1 MGPLAYLVPP
11 LVLLLT
17 GLCGASPV
25 LENDDATIGNA
36 IDEGIFGEEYHPLFD
51 PVEAEA
57 QEALDRVDSEA
68 DALRD
73 QNSYVTFRIVQP
85 AQPDGP
91 PFGAFQSVLNRR
103 LQPPT
108 REFQASPAQDI
119 LQAVLNRHLEPP
131 TQEFYA
137 VTADAPSPVKVPYL
151 KPQPK
156 LSPGKP
162 DPKDAVQLLPDKT
175 VSDTAEMPAFTI
187 GKKIVVRPKNDLV
200 LNVAPTPPGY
210 LVPPTRAFSF
220 ITASARRPV
229 TRLVPPTREFQVTR
243 RLPFARRQEAY
254 SPLGA
259 RFHLLPR
266 VSLSRER

>member
-1 MGPLAYLVPP
+1 MGSLAYLLPP

-17 GLCGASPV
+17 GQCGASPV

-36 IDEGIFGEEYHPLFD
+36 IDEGIFQEEFHPLYD

-57 QEALDRVDSEA
+57 QEALDSVDSVA

-73 QNSYVTFRIVQP
+73 QNSYVTFKILQP

-108 REFQASPAQDI
+108 REFQVSPAQDI
-119 LQAVLNRHLEPP
+119 LEAVLNRHLEPP

-137 VTADAPSPVKVPYL
+137 VTADAASPVKVPYL
-151 KPQPK
+151 KPQNK
-156 LSPGKP
+156 QSPGKP

-175 VSDTAEMPAFTI
+175 VSAPAEMPPFTI
-187 GKKIVVRPKNDLV
+187 GKKIVVRPKNDYV
-200 LNVAPTPPGY
+200 LNVAPTPQGY

-220 ITASARRPV
+220 MTASARRPA
-229 TRLVPPTREFQVTR
+229 TRLVPPTRDFQVTR
-243 RLPFARRQEAY
+243 RLPLARRQEAY
-254 SPLGA
+254 GSLGT

-266 VSLSRER
+266 LPLSRER